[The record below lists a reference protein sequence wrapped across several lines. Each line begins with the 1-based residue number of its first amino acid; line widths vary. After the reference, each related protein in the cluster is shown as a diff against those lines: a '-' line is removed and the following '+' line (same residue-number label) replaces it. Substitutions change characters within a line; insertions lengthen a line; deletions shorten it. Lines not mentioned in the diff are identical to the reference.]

1 MENAQKDSAAW
12 QLFVWV
18 NFILAVMATGFGVLF
33 LPIEF
38 WFKGYMAMGLLFTI
52 GSTFS
57 LAKAVRDEH
66 ESKKL
71 TNKIQQA
78 KTERMLKEIELN

>member
-1 MENAQKDSAAW
+1 MEHSQKDTAAW

-18 NFILAVMATGFGVLF
+18 NFMLAVMATSFGVLF
-33 LPIEF
+33 LPIDF

-78 KTERMLKEIELN
+78 KTERMLKEIELT

>member
-1 MENAQKDSAAW
+1 MENIQKDTAAW

-18 NFILAVMATGFGVLF
+18 NFTLAVMATGFGVLF
-33 LPIEF
+33 LPIDF

-57 LAKAVRDEH
+57 LAKAIRDEH
-66 ESKKL
+66 EAKKL
-71 TNKIQQA
+71 INKIEQA
-78 KTERMLKEIELN
+78 RTEKILKELN

>member
-1 MENAQKDSAAW
+1 METIQKDSAAW

-18 NFILAVMATGFGVLF
+18 NFICAVMATSFGVLF
-33 LPIEF
+33 LPIDF

-57 LAKAVRDEH
+57 LSKAIRDEH
-66 ESKKL
+66 ETKKL
-71 TNKIQQA
+71 VNKIQQA
-78 KTERMLKEIELN
+78 KTEKMLKEYELN

>member
-1 MENAQKDSAAW
+1 METVQKDSAAW

-18 NFILAVMATGFGVLF
+18 NFMAAVMATGFGVLF
-33 LPIEF
+33 LPIDF

-57 LAKAVRDEH
+57 LAKSIRDEH
-66 ESKKL
+66 EAKKL
-71 TNKIQQA
+71 VNKIQQA
-78 KTERMLKEIELN
+78 KTEKMLKDYELN

>member
-1 MENAQKDSAAW
+1 METAQRDSAAW

-18 NFILAVMATGFGVLF
+18 NFTLAVMATFFGVLF
-33 LPIEF
+33 LPIDF

-57 LAKAVRDEH
+57 LAKAIRDEH
-66 ESKKL
+66 EAKKL
-71 TNKIQQA
+71 VNKIEQA
-78 KTERMLKEIELN
+78 RTEKILKELS

>member
-1 MENAQKDSAAW
+1 METAQRDSAAW

-18 NFILAVMATGFGVLF
+18 NFTLAVVATFFGVLF
-33 LPIEF
+33 LPIDF

-66 ESKKL
+66 EAKKL
-71 TNKIQQA
+71 VNKLEQA
-78 KTERMLKEIELN
+78 RTEKILKELH